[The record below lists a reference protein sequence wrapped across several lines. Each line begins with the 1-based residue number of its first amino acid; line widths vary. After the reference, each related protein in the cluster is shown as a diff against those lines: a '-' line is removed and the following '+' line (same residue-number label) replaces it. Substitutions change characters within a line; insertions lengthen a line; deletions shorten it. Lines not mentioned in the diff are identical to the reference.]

1 MTTGTALYE
10 FLTLLNGGATIDL
23 TLATILVDN
32 AKAILEEERP
42 WEVLRK
48 TDSSLSVT
56 TANTW
61 QTAID
66 LSTITDF
73 SMFYGETL
81 KIFDGTTKISYLRLI
96 PFDRRLE
103 NKDNS
108 GTACYD
114 ENSKTLYINGT
125 VAFNGEL
132 HIPYIST
139 STEIDLES
147 ASAVWTAF
155 PSRFLPILGY
165 YAVQIN
171 KGAVDYDS
179 INRQMMPEHREV
191 FRALKNALFEWDNNK
206 QLNSLNFND
215 PTGNI
220 NVNRSGTINRYED

>member
-1 MTTGTALYE
+1 
-10 FLTLLNGGATIDL
+10 
-23 TLATILVDN
+23 
-32 AKAILEEERP
+32 
-42 WEVLRK
+42 
-48 TDSSLSVT
+48 
-56 TANTW
+56 
-61 QTAID
+61 
-66 LSTITDF
+66 
-73 SMFYGETL
+73 
-81 KIFDGTTKISYLRLI
+81 
-96 PFDRRLE
+96 
-103 NKDNS
+103 
-108 GTACYD
+108 
-114 ENSKTLYINGT
+114 
-125 VAFNGEL
+125 L